1 MNAYIKDIYTYQT
14 KGVYQIDNPN
24 SLEVRLSCTD
34 DTTNNVTLYYHL
46 GFELDTI
53 VPLDLIFIP
62 DINVIGVIDSAEID
76 EKTNKSIS
84 VNYRFGFQF
93 NMTSQYLNTRGILET
108 NFISNLLSDWTSQ
121 MSWMSQ
127 ILTNSLIILNQA
139 GVGGYL
145 FFDNDGAVMQHAQAY
160 RSLLRQGFKIEYQ
173 LLERLVMSITKPDRQ
188 FWNIRID
195 DVLSYQFRLDTSQP
209 NALKLKNKSGSVD
222 MTVSLKQ
229 DGTITQNM
237 VYDGNNQSVKPYIL
251 QTEVVD
257 SPTLNE
263 AIAKLQEITYQNSV
277 EIEVRKDWV
286 YLREAF
292 DMYGT
297 NIHNL
302 CGDGVIIKL
311 ADGRE
316 LISIV
321 DEVTVKH
328 NSYIIKLGQSKNRIF

>member
-1 MNAYIKDIYTYQT
+1 
-14 KGVYQIDNPN
+14 
-24 SLEVRLSCTD
+24 
-34 DTTNNVTLYYHL
+34 
-46 GFELDTI
+46 
-53 VPLDLIFIP
+53 
-62 DINVIGVIDSAEID
+62 
-76 EKTNKSIS
+76 
-84 VNYRFGFQF
+84 
-93 NMTSQYLNTRGILET
+93 
-108 NFISNLLSDWTSQ
+108 

-277 EIEVRKDWV
+277 EIEVRKD
-286 YLREAF
+286 
-292 DMYGT
+292 
-297 NIHNL
+297 
-302 CGDGVIIKL
+302 
-311 ADGRE
+311 
-316 LISIV
+316 
-321 DEVTVKH
+321 
-328 NSYIIKLGQSKNRIF
+328 